1 MEDTVICYEERA
13 QAQRRDLNVQ
23 VQEFHES
30 IDIQGQD
37 LKATL
42 DTQGQQS
49 MASMQ
54 RQEDWMACLEQ
65 AIANIA
71 NNQSHS

>member
-1 MEDTVICYEERA
+1 MMEDTVICYEERV

-23 VQEFHES
+23 VQELAYTRPRLE
-30 IDIQGQD
+30 G
-37 LKATL
+37 KL

-54 RQEDWMACLEQ
+54 RQEDWMARLEQ

-71 NNQSHS
+71 NNQSHR